1 VSLKVVMAALLA
13 LSFCCHEEV
22 MVVSFCVV
30 GVAGGGRFAKD
41 PLMDAQA
48 MGGG

>member
-1 VSLKVVMAALLA
+1 MSLKVVMAASLA

-30 GVAGGGRFAKD
+30 VVVWCVFGDLPLVA
-41 PLMDAQA
+41 
-48 MGGG
+48 